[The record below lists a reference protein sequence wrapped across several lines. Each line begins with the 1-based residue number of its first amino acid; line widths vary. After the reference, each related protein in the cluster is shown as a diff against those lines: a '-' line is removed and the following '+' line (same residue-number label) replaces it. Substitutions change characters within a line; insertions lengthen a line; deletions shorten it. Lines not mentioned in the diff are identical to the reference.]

1 MSTTIQEQLQI
12 LEETKAQ
19 IKQAL
24 IDKKIEVIDT
34 DSFRSYVNKIDDYT
48 SDATSV
54 AADLAYGKTAYVKGE
69 KITGTTFVSEKDS
82 SGSISA
88 DLTKIEDNPPTPSWD
103 GYLNLFSTVTHDW
116 LLRQG
121 FEIQQN
127 IPYDMIIEA
136 IGLTSDMIME
146 GNTILGIEGTGSA
159 SEDLQAQLDAQDALI
174 AQQAAQIE
182 ELKSLIGDKAS
193 NISSETI
200 ETVNEILGNEEV

>member
-1 MSTTIQEQLQI
+1 MSTTIKEQLQI

-34 DSFRSYVNKIDDYT
+34 DSFRSYADKIDDYT
-48 SDATSV
+48 SDATAVISDIAEDKIV
-54 AADLAYGKTAYVKGE
+54 YVKGE
-69 KITGTTFVSEKDS
+69 KIIGNLWTIKNGAVAATGTFKITAPTDATRTNFWAAFYPTKDTLARV
-82 SGSISA
+82 GSVLQGIISA
-88 DLTKIEDNPPTPSWD
+88 EQLIE
-103 GYLNLFSTVTHDW
+103 V
-116 LLRQG
+116 
-121 FEIQQN
+121 
-127 IPYDMIIEA
+127 
-136 IGLTSDMIME
+136 IGLTADKIVT
-146 GNTILGIEGTGSA
+146 GNTILGIEGTGAA

-174 AQQAAQIE
+174 AEQAAQIE

>member
-34 DSFRSYVNKIDDYT
+34 DSFRSYADKIDNYT
-48 SDATSV
+48 SDATAKATDIAEDKV
-54 AADLAYGKTAYVKGE
+54 AYVDGE
-69 KITGTTFVSEKDS
+69 KVVGTIPILGNGRGKAYTEDITMFKTSTNSETQMDVMVY
-82 SGSISA
+82 IDA
-88 DLTKIEDNPPTPSWD
+88 DI
-103 GYLNLFSTVTHDW
+103 
-116 LLRQG
+116 LLRYHSR
-121 FEIQQN
+121 IYLRLDN
-127 IPYDMIIEA
+127 SYIA
-136 IGLTSDMIME
+136 SVIGLTSDMLLE
-146 GNTILGIEGTGSA
+146 GNTVLGIEGTA
-159 SEDLQAQLDAQDALI
+159 SSTENLQAQLDAQDALI